1 MKTNCRK
8 TPLTFGELVAAA
20 FVTST
25 EPYVEPSMPLP
36 PVRNT
41 VQTAWRKAGFPV
53 RIIAKWRMA
62 IASYMPV
69 GYEDET
75 GFHYGVE
82 ADD

>member
-1 MKTNCRK
+1 
-8 TPLTFGELVAAA
+8 
-20 FVTST
+20 
-25 EPYVEPSMPLP
+25 MPLP